1 MGKVT
6 PENERNN
13 EMHTA
18 ICAFDDRHRAQE
30 AVDTLVRAGFPRHD
44 LHIEHKHGRAE
55 GAGANDRF
63 DGMEREVALDRNV
76 VESFGNFFAR
86 LFSRDEG
93 HRHVDTY
100 ARHVERGGYVVAV
113 DSSDAAEADRARA
126 MLHDM
131 QAGDLT
137 IVDRRDQQPL
147 RDIVGLRGDGT
158 GTGTA
163 GMVERSREPYEGG
176 SSASLGERDR
186 ATASNAISPTT
197 RPDLRDPELDRAP
210 GLRYADKDKPL

>member
-1 MGKVT
+1 
-6 PENERNN
+6 
-13 EMHTA
+13 MHTA
-18 ICAFDDRHRAQE
+18 ICAFDDKGRARE

-44 LHIEHKHGRAE
+44 LHIEHRERGQAAGE
-55 GAGANDRF
+55 GADADDRW
-63 DGMEREVALDRNV
+63 DGMEREVAVDRDV

-86 LFSRDEG
+86 LFSRDDARP
-93 HRHVDTY
+93 HADTY
-100 ARHVERGGYVVAV
+100 ARHVERGSYVVVV
-113 DSSDAAEADRARA
+113 DTKDAAEADRARA

-137 IVDRRDQQPL
+137 IVDRRDEAPL

-176 SSASLGERDR
+176 SSASLGERER
-186 ATASNAISPTT
+186 ATASNAVSPTT
-197 RPDLRDPELDRAP
+197 GPDLREPELDRAP